1 MPAAADIHLVALIC
15 SKLCHDLAGS
25 IGAVSNG
32 AELMAE
38 ETDPQMRD
46 EAVRL
51 IAQSANDA
59 ARRLAFFRL
68 ALGASGDLTDA
79 MPGSE
84 LQRVAIDYFAGGRV
98 AFEPPALGA
107 VPGDVSKPLG
117 KALLLGLYGM
127 AAALPRGGK
136 LRLIAEDGIWRILA
150 EATAPNATGPNAAAK
165 LPEALRNGLDS
176 AGPMPTEP
184 NAALARHAH
193 DLAVL
198 AGFSARLSQSSD
210 TTAELAFQRAL

>member
-1 MPAAADIHLVALIC
+1 MSIAAADLDLVALIC

-98 AFEPPALGA
+98 AFEPPALG
-107 VPGDVSKPLG
+107 VLPGDLPKPLG
-117 KALLLGLYGM
+117 KALLLGLFGM
-127 AAALPRGGK
+127 AGALPRGGR
-136 LRLIAEDGIWRILA
+136 LRLLNEGETWRILA
-150 EATAPNATGPNAAAK
+150 EPMAANASAK
-165 LPEALRNGLDS
+165 LPESLNNGLS
-176 AGPMPTEP
+176 SSGPMPSEP
-184 NAALARHAH
+184 NAALARHAR
-193 DLAVL
+193 DLAAY
-198 AGFSARLSQSSD
+198 AGYGATLSQSEAS
-210 TTAELAFQRAL
+210 AELLFARG

>member
-1 MPAAADIHLVALIC
+1 MPAAAADLDLVALIC

-68 ALGASGDLTDA
+68 ALGASGDLMDA

-98 AFEPPALGA
+98 AFEPPSLG
-107 VPGDVSKPLG
+107 VLPGDLPKPLG
-117 KALLLGLYGM
+117 KALLLGLLGM
-127 AAALPRGGK
+127 AGALPRGGR
-136 LRLIAEDGIWRILA
+136 LRLIAETDSWRILA
-150 EATAPNATGPNAAAK
+150 EPTAPNATAK
-165 LPEALRNGLDS
+165 LPEALRSGLDS

-184 NAALARHAH
+184 NAALARHAR
-193 DLAVL
+193 DLAAL
-198 AGFSARLSQSSD
+198 AGFGAGLSQSSD
-210 TTAELAFQRAL
+210 TTAELLFQRAL

>member
-1 MPAAADIHLVALIC
+1 MPAAADLDLVALIC

-68 ALGASGDLTDA
+68 ALGASGDLTDS

-98 AFEPPALGA
+98 AFEPPALG
-107 VPGDVSKPLG
+107 VLPDDLPKPLG

-127 AAALPRGGK
+127 ASALPRGGR
-136 LRLIAEDGIWRILA
+136 LRLIAEDDAWRILA

-165 LPEALRNGLDS
+165 LPDSLRIGLASDG
-176 AGPMPTEP
+176 AMPTEP
-184 NAALARHAH
+184 NAALARHAR
-193 DLAVL
+193 DLAAY
-198 AGFSARLSQSSD
+198 AGFGATLSLSD
-210 TTAELAFQRAL
+210 ASAELAFQRAL